1 MSSTAT
7 RWRAQVRARLGE
19 TARLRVRA
27 GFPVE
32 LWSAPR
38 ARRYARRVPLAT
50 PSDPLLRR
58 LLDEPARTYL
68 DLGAGAGRLAI
79 PLARAGR
86 QVIAVEPSA
95 GMRAALERAVLE
107 RAVLERAAGRTPGI
121 RIVPAAWPVPG
132 LSGEVAFSSH
142 VLFLVEDADGFLRA
156 MTAASRRR
164 FLLLAALHSD
174 AIADPLWRHFHGVPR
189 KPSPTYLDAVAI
201 LRGQGARPRV
211 TMLPAPP
218 PPRYPSVAAAATDYR
233 EHLALPGDATTRREL
248 RDALR
253 SWLVRRDGGFEAPA
267 AARPAIIEWGT

>member
-27 GFPVE
+27 GFPAE

-38 ARRYARRVPLAT
+38 ARRYARRVALAT

-79 PLARAGR
+79 PLAQAGR
-86 QVIAVEPSA
+86 QVLAVEPSA
-95 GMRAALERAVLE
+95 GMRAALE

-142 VLFLVEDADGFLRA
+142 VLFLVEDADGFLCA
-156 MTAASRRR
+156 MTVASRRR

-174 AIADPLWRHFHGVPR
+174 AIADPLWRHFHGAPR

-211 TMLPAPP
+211 TMLLPPP

-233 EHLALPGDATTRREL
+233 EHLALPGDDATRREL

-253 SWLVRRDGGFEAPA
+253 SWLIRRDGGFEAPA

>member
-27 GFPVE
+27 GFPAE

-86 QVIAVEPSA
+86 QVLAVEPSA
-95 GMRAALERAVLE
+95 GMRAA
-107 RAVLERAAGRTPGI
+107 LERAAGRTPGI

-164 FLLLAALHSD
+164 SLLLAALHSD
-174 AIADPLWRHFHGVPR
+174 AIADPLWRHFHGAPR
-189 KPSPTYLDAVAI
+189 NPSPTYLDAVAI

-218 PPRYPSVAAAATDYR
+218 PARYPSVAAAATDYR
-233 EHLALPGDATTRREL
+233 EHLALPGDAATRREL